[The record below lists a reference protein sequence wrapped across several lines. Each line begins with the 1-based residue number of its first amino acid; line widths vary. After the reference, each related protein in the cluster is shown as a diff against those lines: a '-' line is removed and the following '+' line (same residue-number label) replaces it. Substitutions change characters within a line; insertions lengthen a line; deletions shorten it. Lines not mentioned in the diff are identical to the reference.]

1 MSSNILQYKRESRKI
16 IKKVREGNV
25 GLSKAPPY
33 DSSMRLFSK
42 DLYNERSQHSQHLL
56 PPYNMSANKYM
67 LVNRINLYNILKIKL
82 ALLKDT
88 DCLEKKT
95 YGDVKG
101 YTIRDV
107 INLEKRFGTKS
118 KYGAI
123 YLTRVPALANTFPIA
138 TKVMIYNHSNDTEV
152 KLMTMITNDIIL
164 KKLSKH
170 FLMIFGSSVCS
181 KRIAKKLKL
190 ISINELADGDLK
202 MLMNMRD
209 VVENN
214 ELMFNILIQTYISIA
229 TFHNVVGYIHR
240 DTHYG
245 NFLYQENTEKG
256 YYHYTFKGTDYYL
269 KACKYNMI
277 IYDYGFA
284 RQISSD
290 DNYEPSHIVK
300 IKRDIYEDYRKI
312 IHAFFNRKLK
322 GWIKLPGIPDKYTNS
337 LMISFSYYLDQN
349 IEYELT
355 NKPQNTRESYATN
368 LFTNIIEN
376 IFLIYAP
383 KDMFITQRPS
393 NVINKSPFII
403 G

>member
-1 MSSNILQYKRESRKI
+1 MDSNILQYKRESRKI

-42 DLYNERSQHSQHLL
+42 DLYKVQSQHSLA
-56 PPYNMSANKYM
+56 PYNVSPSKYK
-67 LVNRINLYNILKIKL
+67 LSNRINLYNILKIKL
-82 ALLKDT
+82 VLLKDD

-101 YTIRDV
+101 YTIRDI

-123 YLTRVPALANTFPIA
+123 YLTRVPALANTTPIA
-138 TKVMIYNHSNDTEV
+138 SKVMIYNHSNDKEV
-152 KLMTMITNDIIL
+152 KLMTMITSGIIL
-164 KKLSKH
+164 KELSKH
-170 FLMIFGSSVCS
+170 FLMIYGSSVCS

-202 MLMNMRD
+202 MLMNIED

-214 ELMFNILIQTYISIA
+214 NLMFNLLIQTYISIA
-229 TFHNVVGYIHR
+229 SFQNIVGYIHR

-245 NFLYQENTEKG
+245 NFLYQLNTEKG
-256 YYHYTFKGTDYYL
+256 YYHYTFNGTDYYL
-269 KACKYNMI
+269 KACKYNIM
-277 IYDYGFA
+277 IYDFGFA
-284 RQISSD
+284 RQISSEED
-290 DNYEPSHIVK
+290 YDPTHIVK

-312 IHAFFNRKLK
+312 IHAFFSKRYK
-322 GWIKLPGIPDKYTNS
+322 GWIKLPGFPDKNTNQ
-337 LMISFSYYLDQN
+337 LMISFSYYLDQH

-355 NKPQNTRESYATN
+355 NNPQNTSKSYAFN
-368 LFTNIIEN
+368 IFTNIIEN
-376 IFLIYAP
+376 IFLKYAP
-383 KDMFITQRPS
+383 KGMFITQRPQK
-393 NVINKSPFII
+393 VINKSPFII